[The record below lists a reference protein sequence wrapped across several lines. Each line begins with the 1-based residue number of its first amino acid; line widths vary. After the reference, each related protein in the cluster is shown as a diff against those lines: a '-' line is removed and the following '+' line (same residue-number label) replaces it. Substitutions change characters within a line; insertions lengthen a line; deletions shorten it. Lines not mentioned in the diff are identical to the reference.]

1 LLGAILGNGA
11 VPVAALGADGP
22 PIAPEAKTA
31 EAEKEARGLFAQG
44 QIHYSL
50 GEYQQAIAQFR
61 RAYELTSAP
70 GLLFNIAQAHR
81 LDGDCKQALEVYRH
95 FVRLAPESP
104 YRAEA
109 DVQIGALAPRC
120 GAGAAP
126 ALPAPVATSAAIQA
140 AKPADGGPALIR
152 SPEAEIANKPA
163 PRWTTRRK
171 TSAALLAGGAAL
183 GLASGIVYWWNNGRY
198 DDWRTEDQRLA
209 TAMAG
214 TPTNVWIADQQ
225 RNDNLLRSVQR
236 VDKIDLA
243 LASVSLAAVLASAVM
258 LVLFER

>member
-1 LLGAILGNGA
+1 V
-11 VPVAALGADGP
+11 VPAAAEGADAP
-22 PIAPEAKTA
+22 PSAPETRTA
-31 EAEKEARGLFAQG
+31 DAEKEARGLFAQG

-50 GEYQQAIAQFR
+50 GEYPQAIAQFR

-95 FVRLAPESP
+95 FVRLAPGSP

-109 DVQIGALAPRC
+109 DAQIAALLPRC
-120 GAGAAP
+120 GPGSAP
-126 ALPAPVATSAAIQA
+126 ASPAPVAVRAGLEN
-140 AKPADGGPALIR
+140 AKPADDAPALLR
-152 SPEAEIANKPA
+152 SPEAEIATRPA

-171 TSAALLAGGAAL
+171 TSAALLAGGVGL

-209 TAMAG
+209 TAAAG
-214 TPTNVWIADQQ
+214 TPTNVWLADQQ
-225 RNDNLLRSVQR
+225 RNDSLLRSVQR
-236 VDKIDLA
+236 VDKIDFA
-243 LASVSLAAVLASAVM
+243 LASLSLAAVLASAVM
-258 LVLFER
+258 LVVSDR